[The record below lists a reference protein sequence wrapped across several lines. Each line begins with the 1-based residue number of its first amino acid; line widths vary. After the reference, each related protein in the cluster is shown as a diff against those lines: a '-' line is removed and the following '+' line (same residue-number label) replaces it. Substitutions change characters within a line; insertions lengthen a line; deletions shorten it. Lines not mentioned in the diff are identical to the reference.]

1 MVIWNIP
8 LYLGDE
14 RNPKFYVDI
23 SQKQIDQKG
32 YEASE
37 ELREKKIPENL
48 EPGNTFN
55 YEVDWTALVG
65 SKYDPYWLYNFILS
79 YIWLKNT
86 VITIYV
92 YNIPHLLFYI
102 VKSRGI
108 RSVRL
113 CLHSGFLQGKNTFL
127 SKDMLFGS

>member
-1 MVIWNIP
+1 MVIWNIT

-23 SQKQIDQKG
+23 SQKQIDQKQ

-65 SKYDPYWLYNFILS
+65 SKYDSYWLYNFILS
-79 YIWLKNT
+79 YIWLYKN
-86 VITIYV
+86 
-92 YNIPHLLFYI
+92 N
-102 VKSRGI
+102 
-108 RSVRL
+108 
-113 CLHSGFLQGKNTFL
+113 
-127 SKDMLFGS
+127 

>member
-1 MVIWNIP
+1 MNNNIKFRSLLEKIFQNINIP
-8 LYLGDE
+8 SYLGDD

-23 SQKQIDQKG
+23 SQKQIDQKQ

-65 SKYDPYWLYNFILS
+65 SKYDS
-79 YIWLKNT
+79 Y
-86 VITIYV
+86 
-92 YNIPHLLFYI
+92 
-102 VKSRGI
+102 
-108 RSVRL
+108 
-113 CLHSGFLQGKNTFL
+113 
-127 SKDMLFGS
+127 

>member
-1 MVIWNIP
+1 MTQEEVRHRLTKNLKWLKNIVSKDIWEYKHTI
-8 LYLGDE
+8 LSIGDE

-65 SKYDPYWLYNFILS
+65 SKYDFCCLYNIM
-79 YIWLKNT
+79 
-86 VITIYV
+86 ITY
-92 YNIPHLLFYI
+92 
-102 VKSRGI
+102 R
-108 RSVRL
+108 
-113 CLHSGFLQGKNTFL
+113 
-127 SKDMLFGS
+127 

>member
-1 MVIWNIP
+1 MLVKTFENINIP
-8 LYLGDE
+8 SYLGDE

-65 SKYDPYWLYNFILS
+65 SKYDPY
-79 YIWLKNT
+79 
-86 VITIYV
+86 
-92 YNIPHLLFYI
+92 
-102 VKSRGI
+102 
-108 RSVRL
+108 
-113 CLHSGFLQGKNTFL
+113 
-127 SKDMLFGS
+127 